1 MYANLIKECYEV
13 SEQGESQTGVGQ
25 QANEDIDGIEE
36 DSFDDLD
43 DVPLAELVNTIV
55 AESNVDLDK
64 TMDYTVFID
73 EQNISDPTELSGLST
88 ESCCAYSCVTSNIS
102 PEVSGYHIMITRDKG

>member
-1 MYANLIKECYEV
+1 M
-13 SEQGESQTGVGQ
+13 
-25 QANEDIDGIEE
+25 
-36 DSFDDLD
+36 
-43 DVPLAELVNTIV
+43 

-64 TMDYTVFID
+64 TMDYTVCID

-88 ESCCAYSCVTSNIS
+88 ESCCAYSCVTLNIS